1 MLTYTSYLIP
11 LTHLINLSIV
21 QGDFPNELKLAKV
34 LPIYKSEEEHFT
46 QNYRPISVLPYFSK
60 IYERVIYNHLMQYIN
75 SNDILYDK
83 QFGFRKGHSTS
94 HAIITLVEKVSK
106 ALDTGKIVV
115 GVYLDIRKAFDCVR
129 HSTLLDKLHKIG
141 IRGNLFCLIKSYL
154 MSRTQYVHYNGCNS
168 STKSIEYGVP
178 QGSILGPL
186 FFILFMND
194 FSRASQLLFSIL
206 FADDTSVFLIG
217 KDYTQL
223 IKSLNEEL
231 KKVSRWLNA
240 NGLTINLKKTHYMV
254 FHRAR
259 IKAKD
264 LNVEMQGN
272 NIDCVTTTKYLGVI
286 IDNKLKWTSHILYIK
301 NKISKTI
308 GLFYKMRQYLER
320 KALINLYYSLVFPY
334 LIYCNEVWGNA
345 SAVHL
350 EPIIKIQKRAIRTIT
365 FSSYLSPSEPIFQS
379 LNILNFRKLVIQRVC
394 LLMFKISKC
403 DVPKPLHSLFRINN
417 SYHNYQT
424 RRSESIHVPIGR
436 TEAIYKTFS
445 YFGAHIWNH
454 ISNNISTNV
463 SYSSF
468 KHLVKFYIQNNS
480 HVIYRLNI

>member
-1 MLTYTSYLIP
+1 MKQLTNEYVLP

-34 LPIYKSEEEHFT
+34 LPIYKSAEEHFT

-83 QFGFRKGHSTS
+83 HFGFRKGHSTS
-94 HAIITLVEKVSK
+94 HAIVTLVEKVSK

-194 FSRASQLLFSIL
+194 FSRASQSLFSIL

-217 KDYTQL
+217 K
-223 IKSLNEEL
+223 
-231 KKVSRWLNA
+231 
-240 NGLTINLKKTHYMV
+240 
-254 FHRAR
+254 
-259 IKAKD
+259 
-264 LNVEMQGN
+264 
-272 NIDCVTTTKYLGVI
+272 
-286 IDNKLKWTSHILYIK
+286 LYI
-301 NKISKTI
+301 
-308 GLFYKMRQYLER
+308 
-320 KALINLYYSLVFPY
+320 
-334 LIYCNEVWGNA
+334 
-345 SAVHL
+345 
-350 EPIIKIQKRAIRTIT
+350 
-365 FSSYLSPSEPIFQS
+365 
-379 LNILNFRKLVIQRVC
+379 
-394 LLMFKISKC
+394 
-403 DVPKPLHSLFRINN
+403 
-417 SYHNYQT
+417 
-424 RRSESIHVPIGR
+424 
-436 TEAIYKTFS
+436 
-445 YFGAHIWNH
+445 
-454 ISNNISTNV
+454 
-463 SYSSF
+463 
-468 KHLVKFYIQNNS
+468 
-480 HVIYRLNI
+480 